1 MVAVAPRCTLFGLLC
16 RSAEP
21 RVAGNGAMMAF
32 VDRSC
37 SGLRWVAKCSCPMSR
52 CWRKWQTDWLATI
65 IVSRWQW
72 SCLFSVSSFAWSAE
86 VKTLRS
92 MARQATIRSIT
103 TGLGLLCPAHDGGEQ
118 TEVVGDGPRILKWKN
133 GPPGDEGNHSGEQG
147 MDVQAVSSRNALLVT
162 YPHPYAGLTGSCRDR
177 DTLGPLLR
185 FRWTC
190 GLFPATHDHRSNA
203 ILILRR
209 AESIE
214 RVNHLAG
221 V

>member
-1 MVAVAPRCTLFGLLC
+1 MHPLWTTLPLCGTEGCRARRDDGVRRSKLLGFAVGREVQL
-16 RSAEP
+16 SAEP
-21 RVAGNGAMMAF
+21 LLEEMA
-32 VDRSC
+32 DR
-37 SGLRWVAKCSCPMSR
+37 
-52 CWRKWQTDWLATI
+52 LARNDYR
-65 IVSRWQW
+65 SRWQW
-72 SCLFSVSSFAWSAE
+72 SWLFSASSFAWSAE

-103 TGLGLLCPAHDGGEQ
+103 TGLGLLCPAYDGGEQ

-133 GPPGDEGNHSGEQG
+133 GPPRDEGNHSGEQG

-162 YPHPYAGLTGSCRDR
+162 YPHRYAGLTGSCRDR

-221 V
+221 VLMC